1 MACVMDSASAAPDG
15 GGPEALALSAARLY
29 ADGQHAQAL
38 EVLSQLAH
46 ERADDTK
53 VAHNRALAAY
63 RAGVLSQEQLLAQLT
78 ALVATHTQ
86 LAAAEQAGREAG
98 GAAVGQPPPGDG
110 DITGGEASQPPAAPD
125 VSDTALPAL
134 NAAIVLWQTGRRS
147 AALAL
152 AEPLW
157 RCVEA
162 LPAGGQTRLC
172 LLLLDGH
179 LDACQPGKAQAVA
192 TYMAAHLAASSPEVA
207 LTVHVARA
215 RAHVLEGSHK
225 AAKRELKEAST
236 VVTQMHHQG
245 AAMIG
250 GSVTGWVAQVQ
261 AHCLKAQQELS
272 RWNTGKAVR
281 LLAAAQAVA
290 ASEGRVDPDAA
301 QQQHQGG
308 GEQQGSSSSS
318 PLRAALAANG
328 GTVLHAQG
336 RHAAAAVAYEQ
347 ALAWAAPPAAG
358 PLAVVATEQVDATT
372 YAAGAS
378 PHPLPRAHTHARCIA
393 STAHLPISGRL
404 SVACDQMAWAQH
416 HPPCTGEELC
426 QQTRNPAHGQR
437 QRLPLG
443 GADDR
448 AASGPAHIPI
458 PSSHLYFCAHNP
470 QCLTPARILL
480 PPFSPHHCAP

>member
-1 MACVMDSASAAPDG
+1 M
-15 GGPEALALSAARLY
+15 
-29 ADGQHAQAL
+29 
-38 EVLSQLAH
+38 
-46 ERADDTK
+46 
-53 VAHNRALAAY
+53 
-63 RAGVLSQEQLLAQLT
+63 
-78 ALVATHTQ
+78 
-86 LAAAEQAGREAG
+86 
-98 GAAVGQPPPGDG
+98 
-110 DITGGEASQPPAAPD
+110 PD

-236 VVTQMHHQG
+236 VVTQMPHQG
-245 AAMIG
+245 MVATG

-272 RWNTGKAVR
+272 RCNTGKAVR

-301 QQQHQGG
+301 QQQLQG
-308 GEQQGSSSSS
+308 GEQQQGSSCCA
-318 PLRAALAANG
+318 PLRATLAANG
-328 GTVLHAQG
+328 GAVLHAQG

-347 ALAWAAPPAAG
+347 ALAWAASPVAG
-358 PLAVVATEQVDATT
+358 PLADVATEQVDAIT

-378 PHPLPRAHTHARCIA
+378 PHPLHTPSPARSTRAARARCIA

-416 HPPCTGEELC
+416 HPPI
-426 QQTRNPAHGQR
+426 HW
-437 QRLPLG
+437 G
-443 GADDR
+443 GAVSADAQPRAR
-448 AASGPAHIPI
+448 AAPAP
-458 PSSHLYFCAHNP
+458 PLPEAPMTAPLQGQLTFPTPTASHLFHCSRNP
-470 QCLTPARILL
+470 QCLTPARTLSH
-480 PPFSPHHCAP
+480 PFHPHATLH

>member
-1 MACVMDSASAAPDG
+1 MDAPDG
-15 GGPEALALSAARLY
+15 GGPEALAVSAACLY
-29 ADGQHAQAL
+29 QDGQHAQAL
-38 EVLSQLAH
+38 DVLSQLAR
-46 ERADDTK
+46 ERADDSK
-53 VAHNRALAAY
+53 VAHNLGLAAH
-63 RAGVLSQEQLLAQLT
+63 RAGVLTQDQLLAQMT
-78 ALVATHTQ
+78 ALAASHTQ
-86 LAAAEQAGREAG
+86 LAAQEQAG
-98 GAAVGQPPPGDG
+98 GAAGGAAGGQTAPGEGYGSGGEAAQPPPALPDV
-110 DITGGEASQPPAAPD
+110 D

-157 RCVEA
+157 RYVEA

-172 LLLLDGH
+172 LLLLDAY

-192 TYMAAHLAASSPEVA
+192 TYMATQLAASSPEVA

-236 VVTQMHHQG
+236 VVTQLHHQG
-245 AAMIG
+245 VAPAG

-272 RWNTGKAVR
+272 RCNTGKAVR

-301 QQQHQGG
+301 QQQQQG
-308 GEQQGSSSSS
+308 GEQQGSSSCA
-318 PLRAALAANG
+318 PLRATLAANG
-328 GTVLHAQG
+328 GAVLHAQG

-347 ALAWAAPPAAG
+347 ALAWASSPAQG
-358 PLAVVATEQVDATT
+358 PLAHLAVEQVDAIT

-378 PHPLPRAHTHARCIA
+378 PTPHLPPPPRGTPGIA
-393 STAHLPISGRL
+393 STAHLPISGLLLRGL
-404 SVACDQMAWAQH
+404 RSNGLGPTSP
-416 HPPCTGEELC
+416 HPGSCVSRRATPRTGSASASL
-426 QQTRNPAHGQR
+426 TGD
-437 QRLPLG
+437 
-443 GADDR
+443 ADDR
-448 AASGPAHIPI
+448 AASGPAH
-458 PSSHLYFCAHNP
+458 SSHTPLPVPFLRTQP
-470 QCLTPARILL
+470 TRCLTPHHPHV
-480 PPFSPHHCAP
+480 PPFPCINYSVN